1 MKLFK
6 SACSTETE
14 SLCPPRSS
22 RRLVILTSITLWLLV
37 VGIGLSVLLGY
48 ENTPGVAAKP
58 LASWPADSQIQRQPG
73 RATLV
78 MLVHPHCPC
87 SRASIG
93 ELAVLM
99 AQSQERLTAYV
110 LFLKPAGFSDDW
122 EKTDLWQSAAGIPG
136 VQPIVDHDGVEA
148 RRFHAMTSGQ
158 TVLYD
163 AGGRLLFSGGITV
176 ARGHAGDNAGRSAIV
191 SLVNAKVAEQAET
204 PVFGCPLFDDN
215 SECRKPNHERN
226 KN

>member
-6 SACSTETE
+6 SACARETVGRH
-14 SLCPPRSS
+14 PR
-22 RRLVILTSITLWLLV
+22 RFRKNLFILASIILWLLL
-37 VGIGLSVLLGY
+37 VGGGLSVLLGY
-48 ENTPGVAAKP
+48 ENTPARAAAP
-58 LASWPADSQIQRQPG
+58 SALWPAESQIQRARE

-93 ELAVLM
+93 ELALLM
-99 AQSQERLTAYV
+99 AQSQGRLTAYV
-110 LFLKPAGFSDDW
+110 LFLKPAGFSDNW
-122 EKTDLWQSAAGIPG
+122 EKTDLWQSAASIPG
-136 VQPIVDHDGVEA
+136 VEPVVDYDGVEA
-148 RRFHAMTSGQ
+148 NRFHATTSGQ

-163 AGGRLLFSGGITV
+163 AEGRLLFSGGITM

-191 SLVNAKVAEQAET
+191 SLVNTGTAEQTET

-215 SECRKPNHERN
+215 SDCRKPDHDKN

>member
-6 SACSTETE
+6 SARVTGTETL
-14 SLCPPRSS
+14 SPPFAK
-22 RRLVILTSITLWLLV
+22 RRLVILSSITLWLLV
-37 VGIGLSVLLGY
+37 VGIGLSVLFSY
-48 ENTPGVAAKP
+48 ENTPGVAAHP
-58 LASWPADSQIQRQPG
+58 AASWPVDSQIQRAPG

-93 ELAVLM
+93 ELALLM
-99 AQSQERLTAYV
+99 AQSQGRLTAYV
-110 LFLKPAGFSDDW
+110 LFLKPAGFSNNW
-122 EKTDLWQSAAGIPG
+122 EKTDLWHSAAGIPG
-136 VQPIVDHDGVEA
+136 VQPIVDYDGVEA
-148 RRFHAMTSGQ
+148 RRFHATTSGQ

-163 AGGRLLFSGGITV
+163 AEGRILFSGGITL

-191 SLVNAKVAEQAET
+191 SLVNAKIAEQTET

-226 KN
+226 EN